1 MRHTACEHKLHVLP
15 IPHAERASAQL
26 DSLETAAVIKPHP
39 LRYPYAS
46 LRHNTTVTALTR
58 LTY

>member
-1 MRHTACEHKLHVLP
+1 MSISCDVLP